1 MSRRGAVRASQRGA
15 VSLRWRGGWRAVG
28 VPVLVAAL
36 LLGACGTPRSGVL
49 GAAPTAPPHST
60 PPAGGPTSAPT
71 PPSGPPPSPVATRT
85 APRPPAPTATATRRP
100 DPVTIELWYVR
111 NGLLVPTRRTRP
123 ATLTTSRLA
132 LTELAAGPTPAEAAT
147 GMVTLLPAGVEVTRI
162 TDGVATLG
170 PVPSGNDPAERR
182 RLREAQVVWTLT
194 QFPTVR
200 QVRFPGGAPV
210 GRADYPDLLAPI
222 VVTAPSVGERVT
234 APLTVTGTA
243 DVFEATVSIRV
254 LDAAGREVATGFGT
268 ASCGSGCRGA
278 YRLVVGWRTAREQ
291 HGTIE
296 VYEVSPRDGARINT
310 VAVPVILAP
319 TGS

>member
-1 MSRRGAVRASQRGA
+1 MSGHGPVGVGR
-15 VSLRWRGGWRAVG
+15 RGGWRAVG

-49 GAAPTAPPHST
+49 GAAPTAPPLIV
-60 PPAGGPTSAPT
+60 PPTSTAASA
-71 PPSGPPPSPVATRT
+71 PPSGPPTGPPPSAAATRT
-85 APRPPAPTATATRRP
+85 APRPPAPTSVGTRRP
-100 DPVTIELWYVR
+100 EPVTIELWYVR
-111 NGLLVPTRRTRP
+111 SGLLVPTRRTRP
-123 ATLTTSRLA
+123 ATVTTSRLA

-162 TDGVATLG
+162 ADGVATLG
-170 PVPSGNDPAERR
+170 PVPSGDDPAERR

-200 QVRFPGGAPV
+200 QVRFPGGVPV

-222 VVTAPSVGERVT
+222 VVTAPSVGDRVT

-254 LDAAGREVATGFGT
+254 LDAAGREVATGFGA

-278 YRLVVGWRTAREQ
+278 YRLVVGWHTAREQ

-296 VYEVSPRDGARINT
+296 VYEVSARDGSRSNR

-319 TGS
+319 SGG

>member
-1 MSRRGAVRASQRGA
+1 MA
-15 VSLRWRGGWRAVG
+15 
-28 VPVLVAAL
+28 
-36 LLGACGTPRSGVL
+36 
-49 GAAPTAPPHST
+49 
-60 PPAGGPTSAPT
+60 
-71 PPSGPPPSPVATRT
+71 ATRT
-85 APRPPAPTATATRRP
+85 APRPPTPTAAGTRRP
-100 DPVTIELWYVR
+100 EPVTIELWYVR
-111 NGLLVPTRRTRP
+111 SGLLAPTRRTRP
-123 ATLTTSRLA
+123 ATVTTSRLA

-162 TDGVATLG
+162 ADGVAALG
-170 PVPSGNDPAERR
+170 PVPSGDDPAERR

-200 QVRFPGGAPV
+200 KVRFPGGAPV
-210 GRADYPDLLAPI
+210 GRADYPNLLPPI
-222 VVTAPSVGERVT
+222 VVTAPSVGDRVT

-254 LDAAGREVATGFGT
+254 LDASGREVAAGFGA

-296 VYEVSPRDGARINT
+296 VYEVSARDGSRSNT
-310 VAVPVILAP
+310 VTLPVILAP
-319 TGS
+319 SG

>member
-1 MSRRGAVRASQRGA
+1 T
-15 VSLRWRGGWRAVG
+15 
-28 VPVLVAAL
+28 
-36 LLGACGTPRSGVL
+36 TPTGP
-49 GAAPTAPPHST
+49 PT
-60 PPAGGPTSAPT
+60 
-71 PPSGPPPSPVATRT
+71 GPPPPAAATRT
-85 APRPPAPTATATRRP
+85 APRPPTPTAAGTRRP
-100 DPVTIELWYVR
+100 EPVTIELWYVR
-111 NGLLVPTRRTRP
+111 SGLLVPTRRTRP
-123 ATLTTSRLA
+123 ATVTTSRLA

-162 TDGVATLG
+162 ADGVAALG
-170 PVPSGNDPAERR
+170 PVPSGDDPAERR

-200 QVRFPGGAPV
+200 KVRFPGGAPV
-210 GRADYPDLLAPI
+210 GRADYPNLLAPI
-222 VVTAPSVGERVT
+222 VVTAPSVGDRVS

-254 LDAAGREVATGFGT
+254 LDASGREVAAGFGA

-296 VYEVSPRDGARINT
+296 VYEVSAHDGSRSNT
-310 VAVPVILAP
+310 VTLPVILAP
-319 TGS
+319 SG